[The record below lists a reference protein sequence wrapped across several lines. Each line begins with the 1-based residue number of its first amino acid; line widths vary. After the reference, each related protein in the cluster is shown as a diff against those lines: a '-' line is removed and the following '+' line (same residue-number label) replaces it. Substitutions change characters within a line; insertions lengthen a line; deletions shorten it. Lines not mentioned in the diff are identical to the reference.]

1 MNVWPIYM
9 HSALPPDISKTVV
22 LIAYVFF
29 SAVYF
34 AIKVQSLN
42 VPVAKSRIGV
52 LEILVMIISVPG
64 FGLPI
69 LWLATLHLAFADYY
83 GHLLPL
89 TAGGLCYAL
98 ALWLLSRVALNLGKF
113 WSATLQLKEN
123 HQLVTKGVYRRIRHP
138 MYLSFLT
145 FSAGNA
151 LALPNYIAG
160 PAMMV
165 AILVLIAFRVGPEER
180 MLLEEFGEEYEEYR
194 KRSYRL
200 IPGLW

>member
-29 SAVYF
+29 AAVYF
-34 AIKVQSLN
+34 PIKVQSRN

-52 LEILVMIISVPG
+52 LEILVLIISVPG

>member
-29 SAVYF
+29 FAVYF
-34 AIKVQSLN
+34 AIKVQSWN

-52 LEILVMIISVPG
+52 LEILVLIISVPG

-98 ALWLLSRVALNLGKF
+98 ALWLLSRVALNLGGF